1 MHKEK
6 NPATEQNNKIQAE
19 CRVLLVEDDADDL
32 AFGKAQLEACPQV
45 SEVKCFADGDELIR
59 YMNDQGFDDHTVMC
73 MTPTIII
80 VDLNMP
86 RIDGF
91 KILQRL
97 KSDPFL
103 KEIPVAVLS
112 GQLNYETMHRAMDLG
127 ADAILRKPLRT
138 DKLSECLKHAWQWPT
153 REMWMA

>member
-1 MHKEK
+1 MHKEN
-6 NPATEQNNKIQAE
+6 NPVTEQDNMTPAE
-19 CRVLLVEDDADDL
+19 CRVLLVEDDEDDRI
-32 AFGKAQLEACPQV
+32 FGKAQLDACPQV
-45 SEVKCFADGDELIR
+45 SEVKCFGDGDELIR
-59 YMNDQGFDDHTVMC
+59 YMNEQGFDDHTVLC

-103 KEIPVAVLS
+103 SDIPVAVLS
-112 GQLNYETMHRAMDLG
+112 GQLNYETMHRAMELG

-138 DKLSECLKHAWQWPT
+138 DKLTECLKHAWQWPT

>member
-1 MHKEK
+1 MRNNN
-6 NPATEQNNKIQAE
+6 NPDREQDNAMQTE
-19 CRVLLVEDDADDL
+19 CRVLLVEDDEDDRL
-32 AFGKAQLEACPQV
+32 YGKAQLEACPQV
-45 SEVKCFADGDELIR
+45 SEVRCFGDGDELIR
-59 YMNDQGFDDHTVMC
+59 YMTDQGFDDHTVMC

-91 KILQRL
+91 RILQRV

-112 GQLNYETMHRAMDLG
+112 GQLNYETMHRAMELG

-138 DKLSECLKHAWQWPT
+138 DKLTECLKHAWQWPT